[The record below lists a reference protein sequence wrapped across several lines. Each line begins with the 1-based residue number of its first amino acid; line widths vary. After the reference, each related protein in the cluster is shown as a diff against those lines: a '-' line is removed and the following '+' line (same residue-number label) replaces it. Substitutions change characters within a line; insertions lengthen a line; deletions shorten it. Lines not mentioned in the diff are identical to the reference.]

1 MSPCK
6 STSSASVS
14 LPPHPAA
21 ASSLC
26 PLSLSAALSLSLCV
40 FPLSLCL
47 PLALSASPSPSVRLL
62 PQGSISLSFNAAR
75 PTRGLVRPSSSPTPC
90 ARGRQRRAA
99 SAVLS
104 VALLQA
110 AEARGSTESISQSL
124 VRSLRE
130 YPLDRTTRR
139 FSRAR
144 PSFSV
149 HVMSDVSALSRARGS
164 TTTTSGRVPLSR
176 HASRQISPTM
186 VARQR

>member
-99 SAVLS
+99 SAVVGCRLECCRIGRLVAS
-104 VALLQA
+104 V
-110 AEARGSTESISQSL
+110 
-124 VRSLRE
+124 
-130 YPLDRTTRR
+130 
-139 FSRAR
+139 AR
-144 PSFSV
+144 PSFS
-149 HVMSDVSALSRARGS
+149 VMSDVSALSLARGS

-176 HASRQISPTM
+176 HASPLSADLADDGGATAMSRAPSTQC
-186 VARQR
+186 